1 MKKEIDIFKEKNS
14 LVGGLVPRPL
24 AELFSLY
31 CLYTHSTRSH
41 VIAELI
47 QSLLSK
53 ESETHMIDT
62 IADLI
67 APKLEG
73 LPISKQRLI
82 LSQARTMLEKK
93 KIRPAHILLI
103 LKEAKRLCKEQQ

>member
-1 MKKEIDIFKEKNS
+1 MKKGTDIFKQENS

-31 CLYTHSTRSH
+31 CLCTHNTRSH

-53 ESETHMIDT
+53 ESENYMINS
-62 IADLI
+62 IAALV
-67 APKLEG
+67 APQLER

-82 LSQARTMLEKK
+82 LSQARDMLEKK

-103 LKEAKRLCKEQQ
+103 LKEAKHLCKEHQ